1 MVRRAFRRQHD
12 GDSLPLDRSLDEQF
26 RPTGLRSPEY
36 LRSDSRSD
44 SAYGSRGAGGE
55 HGPSLYVET
64 SMHGLSEP
72 VLEDDEALPD
82 VPRPDDLLFSGRR
95 YFDSWFFAFRRIAST
110 LYFWFS
116 FALFMFFSLKVR
128 DNSVFRLIVRRVV
141 GLCRTCSL
149 RQSAP

>member
-1 MVRRAFRRQHD
+1 
-12 GDSLPLDRSLDEQF
+12 
-26 RPTGLRSPEY
+26 
-36 LRSDSRSD
+36 
-44 SAYGSRGAGGE
+44 
-55 HGPSLYVET
+55 
-64 SMHGLSEP
+64 MHGLSEP